1 MHVKTVNVTN
11 PRNVLVQVP
20 SFVIANW
27 GVALGSHLEVHYDE
41 EKQQLTIVPSL
52 QRRSNVAGK
61 SDGVACATAARAN

>member
-27 GVALGSHLEVHYDE
+27 EVALGSHLEVHYDE

-52 QRRSNVAGK
+52 QRRGNSTEESN
-61 SDGVACATAARAN
+61 GVA